1 MYSLEQR
8 LLAKE
13 IFHEMYNVNDPL
25 HKYPMC
31 FDTAKECAVI
41 AINRIISTLGDRY
54 LGTNQNAF
62 DFYFGAK
69 DYLINLT
76 KNDLNNDKI

>member
-1 MYSLEQR
+1 MFTLEQR

-13 IFHEMYNVNDPL
+13 IFHQMYNVKDHL

-41 AINRIISTLGDRY
+41 AIDRIIGTLGDRY
-54 LGTNQNAF
+54 LGANQNAF
-62 DFYFGAK
+62 DFYLGAK

-76 KNDLNNDKI
+76 KTDLENEY

>member
-1 MYSLEQR
+1 MEVTFTQEQR
-8 LLAKE
+8 IEAKE
-13 IFHEMYNVNDPL
+13 IFLAMYNVKDPL

-41 AINRIISTLGDRY
+41 AIDKIISTLGNRY
-54 LGTNQNAF
+54 MGGNQNAF
-62 DFYFGAK
+62 DYWLGVK

-76 KNDLNNDKI
+76 KNDL

>member
-1 MYSLEQR
+1 
-8 LLAKE
+8 
-13 IFHEMYNVNDPL
+13 
-25 HKYPMC
+25 MC

-54 LGTNQNAF
+54 LGANQNAF

-76 KNDLNNDKI
+76 KNDLNNE